1 MNRDEIRKLAELVGW
16 TPTQLALASDAGW
29 AMLERFAPLVAEAE
43 REACAKVC
51 EDYGTSNTTKA
62 CAQAIRARST
72 P

>member
-1 MNRDEIRKLAELVGW
+1 MTRDDIINHLGWSEFTGIDSQPDSLFSRIESLARKAEE
-16 TPTQLALASDAGW
+16 S
-29 AMLERFAPLVAEAE
+29 E